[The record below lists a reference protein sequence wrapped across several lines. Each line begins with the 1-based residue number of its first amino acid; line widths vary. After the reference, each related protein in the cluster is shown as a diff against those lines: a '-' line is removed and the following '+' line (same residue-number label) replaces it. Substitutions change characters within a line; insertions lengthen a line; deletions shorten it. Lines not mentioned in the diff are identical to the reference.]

1 MRSNVTKGFMLGSSA
16 IAAAMLLAGVPVA
29 SAQEVD
35 GASAGP
41 LDGEIIVTARKRD
54 ENLIDVPIAI
64 SALSG
69 AALNA
74 RGVQGLN
81 ELNDFVP
88 GLRFQNSSANR
99 NDRGFTTIAMRG
111 MYPGDS
117 PNRQGVTVFIDGVAV
132 PGGSTSGLSDIE
144 RVEVVKGPQSAYFG
158 RSTFAGAI
166 NFVTR
171 APSLTDFKGSLDVS
185 YGSYETV
192 EVKGS
197 VEGPVIPDV
206 LGVRVSGRYYRTGG
220 QYENAGYNG
229 RLGERET
236 RSVSGAFNFQP
247 SDSFRLRGS
256 ATYWEDSDGPSAQS
270 LLGEADYNCNVGGS
284 GRPGTGR
291 TNNYICGNVG
301 DAVKSTMSQN
311 TNPGNSNNFG
321 GVTSPGRILSDDF
334 IDHLGLERQAYQTSL
349 IADYDIGDYTLS
361 GSGAHNGNKWAALT
375 DTYNRAPDGT
385 NYFSTVYL
393 PYDITNTSA
402 ELRLASP
409 STGRFN
415 YMVGGNYY
423 SESIKFWT
431 RASRPTGLV
440 NLGSPTDYRA
450 RTFGIFGSASYEVL
464 DGLKLSGEAR
474 YQWDRVNHIAYSTT
488 STAVVTDLTKTFK
501 SFSPRVILN
510 YEITPR
516 VSTYLSWS
524 RGTRPGT
531 FNTNFTTFT
540 PAVQAQLTA
549 NAGREIPVAVA
560 EEKLTMYE
568 VGLKGEFFDRRLR
581 ILSAVYYGEWRDR
594 QINQNL
600 EYRTG
605 TTTSTATIT
614 FPDGSTNLWGVELE
628 AMFRATDHLTLE
640 GTFNWAATDIRQTSC
655 SECVAVNGVLNPV
668 GNLMERY
675 PEFSG
680 SAALSYEQPINDEW
694 NGLFR
699 LDYIYTGKQYATA
712 ANVAYI
718 NSANRVNLKIG
729 ISNEKYTLEAFARNL
744 FDDMTPSNILRNANP
759 SANAAQGANLIILAA
774 PERRTFGVRGA
785 VRF

>member
-1 MRSNVTKGFMLGSSA
+1 MRSLRVNRLMLGSSA
-16 IAAAMLLAGVPVA
+16 IVA
-29 SAQEVD
+29 SALV
-35 GASAGP
+35 ASAPAMAQEAAGVSAGAP
-41 LDGEIIVTARKRD
+41 GGEIIVTARKRD
-54 ENLIDVPIAI
+54 ENLIDVPVAI

-69 AALNA
+69 DALQA

-88 GLRFQNSSANR
+88 GLRYQNSSANR

-132 PGGSTSGLSDIE
+132 PGGATPGLTDIE

-166 NFVTR
+166 NFITR
-171 APSLTDFKGSLDVS
+171 APSLTDFKGNVDIS
-185 YGSYETV
+185 YASYETM
-192 EVKGS
+192 EAKAS
-197 VEGPVIPDV
+197 IEGPLVRDV
-206 LGVRVSGRYYRTGG
+206 LGVRLSGRYYRTGG
-220 QYENAGYNG
+220 QYDNEGYG
-229 RLGERET
+229 GKLGERET
-236 RSVSGAFNFQP
+236 RSIAGAFNFQP
-247 SDSFRLRGS
+247 SDSFRLRGY

-270 LLGEADYNCNVGGS
+270 LLGEADYNCNLG
-284 GRPGTGR
+284 GTGR
-291 TNNYICGNVG
+291 VPAGGTNNYICGNVG
-301 DAVKSTMSQN
+301 DARKSTMSQN
-311 TNPGNSNNFG
+311 IHPGNSNNFG
-321 GVTSPGRILSDDF
+321 GVTNPGRILPSDF
-334 IDHLGLERQAYQTSL
+334 IDHLGLERKAFQTSL

-361 GSGAHNGNKWAALT
+361 GSFSHNGNKWAALT

-393 PYDITNTSA
+393 PYDISNTSA

-409 STGRFN
+409 SSGPFT

-423 SESIKFWT
+423 WESIDFWT
-431 RASRPTGLV
+431 RAYRPTGLV

-450 RTFGIFGSASYEVL
+450 RTFGVFASASYEL
-464 DGLKLSGEAR
+464 IDGLKLSGEAR
-474 YQWDRVNHIAYSTT
+474 YQWDRINHIAYSPTT
-488 STAVVTDLTKTFK
+488 ANVVTDLSKTFK

-510 YEITPR
+510 YEITPA

-531 FNTNFTTFT
+531 FNTNYTTFT

-549 NAGREIPVAVA
+549 NAGREIPIAVD

-568 VGLKGEFFDRRLR
+568 FGLKGEFLDRRLR
-581 ILSAVYYGEWRDR
+581 ILSALYYGQWRNR

-600 EYRTG
+600 EYQTG

-628 AMFRATDHLTLE
+628 AAFRASDYLMLE
-640 GTFNWAATDIRQTSC
+640 GTFNWANTDIRNTSC
-655 SECVAVNGVLNPV
+655 SECLAINGVLNPV

-675 PEFSG
+675 PEISG
-680 SAALSYEQPINDEW
+680 SAAISYDQPIGNGW
-694 NGLFR
+694 NGMFR

-712 ANVAYI
+712 ANIAYI
-718 NSANRVNLKIG
+718 NSASRVNLRAG
-729 ISNEKYTLEAFARNL
+729 IHNETYTLEAFVRNL

-759 SANAAQGANLIILAA
+759 SANTAQGANLIILAA
-774 PERRTFGVRGA
+774 PERRTIGIRGA